1 MNLKEALRPVWS
13 RFKGTGGGSAAGTL
27 LWALRSTAMAGA
39 VMLLLLALAN
49 EVVPLNDDALVSP
62 RA

>member
-1 MNLKEALRPVWS
+1 
-13 RFKGTGGGSAAGTL
+13 
-27 LWALRSTAMAGA
+27 MAGE